1 MVEALIRLLVSTD
14 KPLGRLHSLYALQ
27 GLNALTPQHVRL
39 GMADAHPR
47 VQAHSI
53 RMAEPFL
60 KTDPQMIDELLQL
73 SNHQNEHV
81 RFQLAF
87 TLGESSDPKAIDA
100 LARLTRSSGNSAE
113 VLTALISSVRSNAD
127 QLVKW
132 LLQDRAFLDQAHAGH
147 VLSEL
152 VLVIGANPKPT
163 VSLRL
168 LEAVTSDN
176 LPLTLQQRLLTS
188 LGEGLARRGFS
199 ITQLLSDDACREALR
214 QSMQRLFSRA
224 TQIAGDRKQSIA
236 SRTTGI
242 RLLAFATWETAQA
255 SLLPFLSPQT
265 AQQLQR
271 ATIASLAEQSSD
283 EVAATLLR
291 GWPRYSPQI
300 RRDVVEGLLS
310 QSQRLTVLLDAVDTG
325 SVRAIDIEM
334 DKRQI
339 LLKHPD
345 KQIRSRCEQ
354 IFEDSQ
360 NTNRTQVVN
369 AWQDALS
376 LAGDAQHGLNV
387 FKQKCSICHRVNDVG
402 HQVAPDLAS
411 VRNKSANDLI
421 ISILDPNREA
431 QPNFNTYTA
440 ETKDGRVFSG
450 IIAAEDANSITLRRA
465 EAKQDVV
472 LRSNIEELISN
483 GISLMPE
490 GLEKELSRQDL
501 ANVIA
506 FIKTIGQ

>member
-1 MVEALIRLLVSTD
+1 M
-14 KPLGRLHSLYALQ
+14 
-27 GLNALTPQHVRL
+27 
-39 GMADAHPR
+39 
-47 VQAHSI
+47 
-53 RMAEPFL
+53 
-60 KTDPQMIDELLQL
+60 
-73 SNHQNEHV
+73 
-81 RFQLAF
+81 
-87 TLGESSDPKAIDA
+87 
-100 LARLTRSSGNSAE
+100 
-113 VLTALISSVRSNAD
+113 
-127 QLVKW
+127 
-132 LLQDRAFLDQAHAGH
+132 
-147 VLSEL
+147 
-152 VLVIGANPKPT
+152 
-163 VSLRL
+163 
-168 LEAVTSDN
+168 TSDN